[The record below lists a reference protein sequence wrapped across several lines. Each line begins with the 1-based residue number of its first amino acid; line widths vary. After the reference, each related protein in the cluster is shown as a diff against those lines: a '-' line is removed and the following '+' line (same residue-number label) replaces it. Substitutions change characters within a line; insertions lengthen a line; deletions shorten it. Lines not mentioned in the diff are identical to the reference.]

1 MPSVT
6 PQLTPSIALTLAI
19 AWLTPVW
26 ASVGAPSADAPGC
39 TDPAGL
45 PRFEGARIL
54 GCTSS
59 ESAATVLPLG
69 PWSDD
74 PELSFWEGSVRLEG
88 PRTALLYAAPPGRS
102 TREVMRGY
110 RKALGDLGFDV
121 MFDCAG
127 ENGCG
132 AGVGAFYADEAYEKR
147 LPAPPAAG
155 AFALNSVREPRI
167 LVAKGMADGASTY
180 VFIFAAHQ
188 DNETVPEASKRVAIF
203 LERVVSQGI
212 EQHHMLL
219 RTDELAQGIDID
231 GRVSVYGIAFGP
243 DPNQA
248 DIAGESGDQ
257 LAEIAR
263 LLRERPELTLYVVGH
278 TDNLGDLEQRL
289 DLSRRQAEAVVAAL
303 VQDYG
308 IAPERL
314 SPHGVADLA
323 PIAPQDSDEGR
334 AMNRRIELVTRRR
347 P

>member
-1 MPSVT
+1 MT
-6 PQLTPSIALTLAI
+6 RHLTPSIALTLAI
-19 AWLTPVW
+19 TWVTPAW
-26 ASVGAPSADAPGC
+26 ASVGDPSVDTPGC
-39 TDPAGL
+39 ADPAGL

-110 RKALGDLGFDV
+110 RKALDDLGFDV
-121 MFDCAG
+121 VFDCAG

-132 AGVGAFYADEAYEKR
+132 TGVGAFYVEDAYEKR

-155 AFALNSVREPRI
+155 AFAPNSVREPRI
-167 LVAKGMADGASTY
+167 IVAKGTQDGASTY

-188 DNETVPEASKRVAIF
+188 DNETAPEASKRVAIF
-203 LERVVSQGI
+203 LELVVSQGQ
-212 EQHHMLL
+212 EQHQVLL

-243 DPNQA
+243 DPYQA
-248 DIAGESGDQ
+248 DIASDSGDQ

-263 LLRERPELTLYVVGH
+263 LLRQRPGLFLYVVGH

-289 DLSRRQAEAVVAAL
+289 NLSRRQAEAVVAAL
-303 VQDYG
+303 VQDYA
-308 IAPERL
+308 IDPERL
-314 SPHGVADLA
+314 SPHGLADLA

-334 AMNRRIELVTRRR
+334 AMNRRIELVARRR